1 MKRQLLL
8 AAAVLATGGV
18 FGLTAPAEA
27 QPVVV
32 AHGYGHP
39 PPPPRYEPHPA
50 ARRGLVWVPGHWAAT
65 GGRYDWRGGYWQAQR
80 PGYRYVP
87 ERWVR
92 GPHGWVMRP
101 GPWAR

>member
-39 PPPPRYEPHPA
+39 PPA
-50 ARRGLVWVPGHWAAT
+50 AAL
-65 GGRYDWRGGYWQAQR
+65 
-80 PGYRYVP
+80 
-87 ERWVR
+87 
-92 GPHGWVMRP
+92 
-101 GPWAR
+101 